1 MARNKY
7 PEVTVER
14 ILDVSQRL
22 FLEKGYENTTIQ
34 DIVDEL
40 GGLTKGAVYHHFK
53 SKEEIMDAVGDRMFF
68 SNNPFEAVRGRT
80 DLNGLQKLREAVRL
94 NQSDQERVRLTAQSI
109 PIAKSPRLLQEMIV
123 SNRKVLTPYFLELIE
138 EGNRDG
144 SMHTNYP
151 REIAELLPLLTSL
164 WLLPSVY
171 PASREQMKRKFLFLG
186 EMLEKM
192 GVPLMDD
199 SIRALVDDFF
209 DQIPE
214 ELPGKIG
221 LPAGNFILGLYI
233 RLVGM

>member
-34 DIVDEL
+34 DIVNEL

-164 WLLPSVY
+164 WLLPSVF

-214 ELPGKIG
+214 ELPEK
-221 LPAGNFILGLYI
+221 
-233 RLVGM
+233 

>member
-22 FLEKGYENTTIQ
+22 FLEKGYENTSIQ

-94 NQSDQERVRLTAQSI
+94 NQSDEERVRLTAQSV

-144 SMHTNYP
+144 SMHTAYP

-164 WLLPSVY
+164 WLLPSVF

-214 ELPGKIG
+214 ELPEK
-221 LPAGNFILGLYI
+221 
-233 RLVGM
+233 

>member
-123 SNRKVLTPYFLELIE
+123 SNRKVLTPYFLELIK

-144 SMHTNYP
+144 SMHTDYP

-214 ELPGKIG
+214 ELPEK
-221 LPAGNFILGLYI
+221 
-233 RLVGM
+233 

>member
-94 NQSDQERVRLTAQSI
+94 NQSDKERVRLTAQSI
-109 PIAKSPRLLQEMIV
+109 PIAKSPRLLQEMII

-144 SMHTNYP
+144 SMHTAYP

-214 ELPGKIG
+214 ELPEK
-221 LPAGNFILGLYI
+221 
-233 RLVGM
+233 

>member
-94 NQSDQERVRLTAQSI
+94 NQSDEERVRLTAQSV

-144 SMHTNYP
+144 SMHTAYP

-164 WLLPSVY
+164 WLLPSVF

-199 SIRALVDDFF
+199 SIRALVDRFF
-209 DQIPE
+209 EQIPE
-214 ELPGKIG
+214 EQPEAK
-221 LPAGNFILGLYI
+221 
-233 RLVGM
+233 